1 MATAA
6 GKKSS
11 RIFVWIILILLI
23 AGLAGFGANGLGGT
37 IRSVGSVGETEITV
51 EQYQRGLQQDI
62 QTQSQRFGTQFSV
75 QQALQL
81 GIDRQTRARLVATAA
96 LDEEAR
102 VAGVSVGDTEV
113 ARQLQSIPQ
122 FRGVDGNF
130 DREGYEFA
138 LAQNGLR
145 PSEFEDNLRATASR
159 QLLQQAITGGL
170 TANPVYSETIYT
182 YLAER
187 RDFRWARINDD
198 VLIGENPEPTQA
210 DIDAFYAENEAQFMT
225 PETRKLSYVK
235 LTPDMLLSSIE
246 VDEDALRSLYDARAT
261 TYNQPER
268 RLVERL
274 AFPTMDDAVAAK
286 AAIEDGSETFEALVE
301 ARNLTLED
309 VDLGDVSREDLDL
322 DIADAVFALSE
333 PGIADPVQ
341 TSLGPALFRINAVL
355 EATSVSFEEAREE
368 LLDETTT
375 DRARRIIQ
383 DEIDAVDD
391 LLASGATLEEVADE
405 TDMEFGTL
413 DYVSGMEEDFAAY
426 EEVRTEIQ
434 RITSDDFAEVR
445 ELSDG
450 GIFAIRLDSIVAPAL
465 PALDD
470 IRDEV
475 TAAWDAAQTRD
486 RQVTLAETL
495 RAQMENGTPME
506 TLGLVPTEETEV
518 SRTGFIEDAPEGLL
532 AQVFEMEASDVAVL
546 SDDQG
551 AVLVELTSIITPDL
565 ASDEAQQVMDAIT
578 DQNVQTIAADVFE
591 LFGQAAQTRHGL
603 TLNQAAI
610 NAVHQQFHQ

>member
-138 LAQNGLR
+138 LSQNGLR

-198 VLIGENPEPTQA
+198 VLIGENPEPTSA

-506 TLGLVPTEETEV
+506 ALGLVPTEEADV

-565 ASDEAQQVMDAIT
+565 ASDEAQQVLDAIT